1 MVGCGS
7 RRLLVYALCFPLP
20 TSNHSLAVSHLQVD
34 DVLPPA
40 AIARWAS
47 GATESSNL
55 AALKARCD
63 LHLAARHSAERL
75 LRCWGSG
82 AGQSHA
88 ETKERIAKVCVLIGH
103 SAVLGQVGYCLHLC
117 RQGGLQPDLPE

>member
-1 MVGCGS
+1 MTCRAVP
-7 RRLLVYALCFPLP
+7 YA
-20 TSNHSLAVSHLQVD
+20 QVD

-40 AIARWAS
+40 AISRWAS
-47 GATESSNL
+47 GAAEGSSL
-55 AALKARCD
+55 AALKTRCD

-88 ETKERIAKVCVLIGH
+88 ETKERIGKVRWICLQRGGRVAFNRGFCGGGN
-103 SAVLGQVGYCLHLC
+103 SGLGSVV
-117 RQGGLQPDLPE
+117 PVV